1 MVGSSLRDIEI
12 DFVVKDSLAALKCYE
27 RIFDVERIEV
37 TDLKTGEN
45 EVVFSIHGTKFH
57 LLDENPAF
65 HLKAPESGRPISMW
79 INVTVPDIKG
89 TYKKAIEAGCVEVQ
103 PVVELA
109 GYSVSNASFMD
120 PYGYHWML
128 HQVHEVVSR
137 EERLKLWEDS
147 AN

>member
-1 MVGSSLRDIEI
+1 MRDIEI

-27 RIFDVERIEV
+27 RIFDVERIEI

-45 EVVFSIHGTKFH
+45 EAVFSIHGTKFH

-65 HLKAPESGRPISMW
+65 HLKAPDSVRPISMW

-109 GYSVSNASFMD
+109 GYSVSNATFMD

>member
-1 MVGSSLRDIEI
+1 MRDIEI

-137 EERLKLWEDS
+137 EERLKLWENSD
-147 AN
+147 N

>member
-1 MVGSSLRDIEI
+1 MRDIEI

-37 TDLKTGEN
+37 TDLKIGEN

-147 AN
+147 DN

>member
-1 MVGSSLRDIEI
+1 MRDIEI

-128 HQVHEVVSR
+128 HQVHQVVSR

-147 AN
+147 DN

>member
-1 MVGSSLRDIEI
+1 MRDIEI

-27 RIFDVERIEV
+27 RLFDVERIEV

-147 AN
+147 DN

>member
-1 MVGSSLRDIEI
+1 MRDIEI

-109 GYSVSNASFMD
+109 GYSVSKASFMD

-147 AN
+147 DN

>member
-1 MVGSSLRDIEI
+1 MRDIEI

-128 HQVHEVVSR
+128 HQVHEVVSL

-147 AN
+147 DN

>member
-1 MVGSSLRDIEI
+1 MRDIEI

-89 TYKKAIEAGCVEVQ
+89 TYKKPIEAGCNELQ

-137 EERLKLWEDS
+137 EERLKLWENSD
-147 AN
+147 N

>member
-1 MVGSSLRDIEI
+1 MGSSLRDIEI

-147 AN
+147 DN

>member
-1 MVGSSLRDIEI
+1 MRDIEI

-27 RIFDVERIEV
+27 RIFDVERIEI

-147 AN
+147 DN

>member
-1 MVGSSLRDIEI
+1 MRDIEI

-37 TDLKTGEN
+37 TDLKIGEN

>member
-1 MVGSSLRDIEI
+1 MRDIEI

-65 HLKAPESGRPISMW
+65 HLKAPDSDCPISMW
-79 INVTVPDIKG
+79 INVTVPDIRG
-89 TYKKAIEAGCVEVQ
+89 TYKKAMEAGCIEVQ

-137 EERLKLWEDS
+137 EERLKLWENSD
-147 AN
+147 N

>member
-1 MVGSSLRDIEI
+1 MRDIEI

-137 EERLKLWEDS
+137 EERLKLLEDS
-147 AN
+147 DN

>member
-89 TYKKAIEAGCVEVQ
+89 TYKKAIEAGCIEVQ

-147 AN
+147 DN

>member
-1 MVGSSLRDIEI
+1 MRDIEI

-137 EERLKLWEDS
+137 EERLKLREDS
-147 AN
+147 DN

>member
-1 MVGSSLRDIEI
+1 MRDIEI

-128 HQVHEVVSR
+128 HCVQ
-137 EERLKLWEDS
+137 
-147 AN
+147 

>member
-1 MVGSSLRDIEI
+1 MRDIEI

-128 HQVHEVVSR
+128 HQVHEVVSL
-137 EERLKLWEDS
+137 EERLKLWENSD
-147 AN
+147 N

>member
-137 EERLKLWEDS
+137 EERLKLWEASD
-147 AN
+147 N

>member
-1 MVGSSLRDIEI
+1 MRDIEI

-57 LLDENPAF
+57 LLDENPDF
-65 HLKAPESGRPISMW
+65 HLKAPDSDRPISMW

-147 AN
+147 DN

>member
-1 MVGSSLRDIEI
+1 MRDIEI

>member
-1 MVGSSLRDIEI
+1 MRDIEI

-65 HLKAPESGRPISMW
+65 HLKAPESGRQISMW

-147 AN
+147 DN

>member
-1 MVGSSLRDIEI
+1 MRDIEI

-147 AN
+147 DN